1 MAATH
6 KQKFMQVFKRKGR
19 LILSCDL
26 LKIFVEEDITAV
38 GFEEQV
44 YDPDQT
50 ETEDWE
56 CQALKIA

>member
-38 GFEEQV
+38 GFEE
-44 YDPDQT
+44 
-50 ETEDWE
+50 
-56 CQALKIA
+56 

>member
-1 MAATH
+1 
-6 KQKFMQVFKRKGR
+6 MQVFKWKGR
-19 LILSCDL
+19 LILFCD

-38 GFEEQV
+38 GFEEQI